1 MLTCF
6 AKMDPVHKKVLA
18 RKTFVIVERVSN
30 PVVLSGYLSTLFN
43 ASDKEEIEA
52 KYNRMGATIA
62 TQTFLSLLEKRGKKA
77 FHLFIEVLKNPEIKQ
92 EDLAMELENEERR
105 LRGQAGEF
113 FHAEN
118 EYKF

>member
-18 RKTFVIVERVSN
+18 RKTSVIMESVSN

-43 ASDKEEIEA
+43 ASDKEEIKA
-52 KYNRMGATIA
+52 KCNTMGATIG

-77 FHLFIEVLKNPEIKQ
+77 FHLFIEALKEPEIKQ
-92 EDLAMELENEERR
+92 EDLAIELENEERR
-105 LRGQAGEF
+105 LRGQTGEF
-113 FHAEN
+113 LLA
-118 EYKF
+118 